1 MLLSAFGYR
10 LIHQFQCALPGM
22 RRVLFSA
29 LDFLKYKEDI
39 YNGKGSNIGKQAAGA
54 RYQQS
59 GKNREIV
66 SMAPYRQKIF

>member
-10 LIHQFQCALPGM
+10 LIHQFQCDLPGM

-39 YNGKGSNIGKQAAGA
+39 YNGKNSNNGKQTAGA
-54 RYQQS
+54 RY
-59 GKNREIV
+59 
-66 SMAPYRQKIF
+66 